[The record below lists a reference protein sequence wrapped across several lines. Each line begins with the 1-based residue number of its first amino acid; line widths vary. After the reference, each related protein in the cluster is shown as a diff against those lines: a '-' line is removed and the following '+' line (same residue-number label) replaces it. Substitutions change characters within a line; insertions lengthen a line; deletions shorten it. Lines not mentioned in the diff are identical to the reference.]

1 MGVVYHLPF
10 IMHFVASWRRIVFF
24 NGLFTTMKRN
34 SVLFYVLASL
44 ALVLCVAGLV
54 RYDRNE
60 EKMLYLS
67 PQPEMVTN
75 PSWPEMM
82 EIEPYFH
89 SDFNEAITAARQQ
102 KKPILLLFT
111 AKNCIYSKQMLGTTF
126 QSDVIKPFLQRFILV
141 NIDINEQKEISRR
154 LNIDSTPTIQFLSTE
169 GVPLQRV
176 NGAAK
181 PEDLIAQM
189 KSTLHTIALQS
200 RIALRPVADSHEP
213 QRDAS
218 NLR

>member
-1 MGVVYHLPF
+1 M
-10 IMHFVASWRRIVFF
+10 
-24 NGLFTTMKRN
+24 TMKRN

-60 EKMLYLS
+60 EKAIYLPS
-67 PQPEMVTN
+67 QPVMVVN
-75 PSWPEMM
+75 PSWPDMM
-82 EIEPYFH
+82 EFHPYFH
-89 SDFNEAITAARQQ
+89 SDFNEAATAARQQ

-111 AKNCIYSKQMLGTTF
+111 SKNCIYSKQMHETTF

-141 NIDINEQKEISRR
+141 NIDINEQKEICRR
-154 LNIDSTPTIQFLSTE
+154 LNIVSTPTVQFLSTE

-176 NGAAK
+176 DGAAN

-189 KSTLHTIALQS
+189 KSTLHTISLHG
-200 RIALRPVADSHEP
+200 RIASRSVSDSSVSQGGAPHI
-213 QRDAS
+213 R
-218 NLR
+218 